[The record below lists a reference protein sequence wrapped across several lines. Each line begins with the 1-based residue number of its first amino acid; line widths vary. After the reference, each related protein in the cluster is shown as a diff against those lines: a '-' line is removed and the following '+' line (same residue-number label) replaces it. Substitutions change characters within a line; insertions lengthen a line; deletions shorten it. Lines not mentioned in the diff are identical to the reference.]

1 MDKYPDGDG
10 QEARDMNHLQMVD
23 YLRLIGLT
31 ECLLGAMLVALL
43 FLVQRMW
50 KRIEGMS
57 MILLAIMPEQQVKVK
72 LKELA
77 ERAEEVVEKTVER
90 RGRT

>member
-10 QEARDMNHLQMVD
+10 QEARDMNYLQMMD

-31 ECLLGAMLVALL
+31 ECLLGVMLVVLL

-57 MILLAIMPEQQVKVK
+57 MILLAIVPEQQMKDK

-77 ERAEEVVEKTVER
+77 ERAEEAWER

>member
-1 MDKYPDGDG
+1 
-10 QEARDMNHLQMVD
+10 MNYLQMMD

-31 ECLLGAMLVALL
+31 ECLLGVMLVVLL
-43 FLVQRMW
+43 FLIRRMW

-57 MILLAIMPEQQVKVK
+57 MILLAIVPEQQMKDK

-77 ERAEEVVEKTVER
+77 ERAEEAWER

>member
-1 MDKYPDGDG
+1 
-10 QEARDMNHLQMVD
+10 MNYLQMMD

-31 ECLLGAMLVALL
+31 ECLLGVMLVVLL
-43 FLVQRMW
+43 FLIQRMW

-57 MILLAIMPEQQVKVK
+57 MILLAIVPEQQMKDK

-77 ERAEEVVEKTVER
+77 ERAEEAWER

>member
-1 MDKYPDGDG
+1 
-10 QEARDMNHLQMVD
+10 MNMQMIE

-31 ECLLGAMLVALL
+31 ECLLGVLLVALV

-57 MILLAIMPEQQVKVK
+57 VILLAIMPEQQMKVK

-77 ERAEEVVEKTVER
+77 ERAEEAGER

>member
-1 MDKYPDGDG
+1 
-10 QEARDMNHLQMVD
+10 MNYLQMMD

-31 ECLLGAMLVALL
+31 ECLLGVMLVVLL

-57 MILLAIMPEQQVKVK
+57 MILLAIVPEQQMKDK

-77 ERAEEVVEKTVER
+77 ERAEEAWER

>member
-1 MDKYPDGDG
+1 
-10 QEARDMNHLQMVD
+10 MNHLQTVE

-31 ECLLGAMLVALL
+31 ECLLGVMLVALI

-50 KRIEGMS
+50 KRIKFMS
-57 MILLAIMPEQQVKVK
+57 MILLAIMPEQQMKIK

-77 ERAEEVVEKTVER
+77 ERAKEAGER
-90 RGRT
+90 MKRA

>member
-1 MDKYPDGDG
+1 
-10 QEARDMNHLQMVD
+10 MNMQTLE

-31 ECLLGAMLVALL
+31 ECLLGVLLVALI

-57 MILLAIMPEQQVKVK
+57 MILLTIMPEQQMKAR
-72 LKELA
+72 LEALA
-77 ERAEEVVEKTVER
+77 RKAEKAVER
-90 RGRT
+90 RGKE

>member
-1 MDKYPDGDG
+1 
-10 QEARDMNHLQMVD
+10 MNYLQTMD

-31 ECLLGAMLVALL
+31 ECLLGVMLVALL

-57 MILLAIMPEQQVKVK
+57 MILLTIMPEQQMKIK

-77 ERAEEVVEKTVER
+77 ERAKEAGER